1 MPTQHFLK
9 YRTKGILP
17 GSTVP
22 AVHAVTRLL
31 HLSQLHTTPPARGE
45 TGLNGSGL
53 PNCRIPFFHSP
64 ARRIFPRIGSMKGR
78 RMPDSFAVI
87 VAGGGLA
94 GSTAALALAKAGFDV
109 AAIAPEPAREDSRTT
124 ALLASSV
131 AFLKE
136 LGVWDAVS
144 PKTAP
149 LATMRIIDATGRL
162 FRAPE
167 LAFHASEIGLE
178 AFGYNV
184 ANVDLLAALARACED
199 TGRVT
204 FVNGTV
210 EGAVFGAGMQQ
221 VTLQDGRSFLAN
233 LVVGADGR
241 NSVIRRLCGAGERE
255 WSYPQTA
262 LVLDFSHTLPHHDA
276 STEFHTP
283 EGPFTFV
290 PLAPDRC
297 GLVWVQ
303 RPEKA
308 EKRMKWR
315 KDELERE
322 IERQMHSML
331 GKVNITSQVQA
342 WRLSGLVAKAF
353 GGPGW
358 VLAGEAAHVFPP
370 IGAQGFNLGI
380 RDVELIASMARGM
393 EPAALPTLGSRYNL
407 RRVADV
413 TSRTVSVDILNRSLL
428 SGFLPIQ
435 LARVAGMH
443 AINLVGPLRRL
454 LMREGVA
461 PGGQLRA
468 LSSRFERA
476 G

>member
-1 MPTQHFLK
+1 MQ
-9 YRTKGILP
+9 
-17 GSTVP
+17 
-22 AVHAVTRLL
+22 
-31 HLSQLHTTPPARGE
+31 
-45 TGLNGSGL
+45 
-53 PNCRIPFFHSP
+53 
-64 ARRIFPRIGSMKGR
+64 
-78 RMPDSFAVI
+78 DSFSVI

-94 GSTAALALAKAGFDV
+94 GSAAALALADAGFEV
-109 AAIAPEPAREDSRTT
+109 AAVAPAPAREDRRTT
-124 ALLASSV
+124 ALLSSSV
-131 AFLKE
+131 DFLKR
-136 LGVWDAVS
+136 LGIWDEVAPHAS
-144 PKTAP
+144 P

-162 FRAPE
+162 LRAPE

-178 AFGYNV
+178 AFGYNI
-184 ANVDLLAALARACED
+184 ANTALLDAFSQAAGR

-204 FVNGTV
+204 KIDGSLD
-210 EGAVFGAGMQQ
+210 GAVFGDGLQQ
-221 VTLQDGRSFLAN
+221 ITLEGGRTLSAN

-241 NSVIRRLCGAGERE
+241 HSAVRRLAGAGERE

-262 LVLDFSHTLPHHDA
+262 LVLNFRHTLPHHDA

-308 EKRMKWR
+308 EDRLRWR
-315 KDELERE
+315 KEELETE
-322 IERQMHSML
+322 IERMMHSML
-331 GKVNITSQVQA
+331 GKITIDSDVQA
-342 WRLSGLVAKAF
+342 WKLSGLVAKAF

-380 RDVELIASMARGM
+380 RDVEMIASMARGM
-393 EPAALPTLGSRYNL
+393 EPARLGSIGPRYNMA
-407 RRVADV
+407 RFADI
-413 TSRTVSVDILNRSLL
+413 TSRTASVDILNRSLL
-428 SGFLPIQ
+428 SDFLPVQ
-435 LARVAGMH
+435 MARTASMH

-454 LMREGVA
+454 LMREGVS
-461 PGGQLRA
+461 PGGQFR
-468 LSSRFERA
+468 SMTSIFRKT